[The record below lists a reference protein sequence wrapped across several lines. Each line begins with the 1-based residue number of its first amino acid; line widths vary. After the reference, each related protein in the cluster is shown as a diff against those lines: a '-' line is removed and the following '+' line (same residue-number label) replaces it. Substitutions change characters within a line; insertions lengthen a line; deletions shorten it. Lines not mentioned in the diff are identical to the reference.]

1 MASALSIQ
9 GWAHS
14 ARAAL
19 GVARPEID
27 ALNVFPVPDGDT
39 GTNVYLT
46 MEAAC
51 AAADEAAATGSSR
64 AEVAR
69 ALARGAM
76 LGARGN
82 SGVIVSEYLRGLG
95 DALCRLPDAREI
107 GGTELAAM
115 LGAGAETAY
124 RAVARPVE
132 GTILTVARAA
142 AQAAEQAGADTVQ
155 VARQAAQ
162 SARIAL
168 GRTPTQLPALAAA
181 GVVDAGGRALVVILD
196 ALVGFLTGEEVPGDE
211 AAIHPSQH
219 RPSHQPTGPAYDG
232 PAYEVMYLLDTDPTG
247 AQDLRAELEG
257 MGDSVLVVGDGALWK
272 VHAHVDDAG
281 AAIEAALARGRP
293 HRIQVTV
300 LAAENEHRAEFDR
313 PAAEYGHSAAVRAG
327 SSLELQ
333 GGTGNQPRSNSTR
346 SLVAVVHGR
355 GIADLL
361 GSLGVHI
368 VWAEPA
374 QRPSTTEFLDAIA
387 NLGAPEIVLL
397 PSDKDTQPVAEV
409 AARQAR
415 TQGRRIA
422 VIPTRAVVQTLA
434 AIAVHDPS
442 LAFEDDTVAMTRAA
456 SATRY
461 AAVTIATRT
470 ALTSAGPC
478 QVGDCLGLVDGD
490 IALVGPSLDEVARG
504 VLDAM
509 LAVGG
514 ELVTLVL
521 GSQAEMDF
529 GQHLVDWL
537 GVAHPTVEVS
547 LVQGGQPLWPVI
559 IGVE

>member
-1 MASALSIQ
+1 VASALSIQ

-51 AAADEAAATGSSR
+51 AAADEAAASGSNR

-115 LGAGAETAY
+115 LGEGAETAY
-124 RAVARPVE
+124 RAVSRPVE

-196 ALVGFLTGEEVPGDE
+196 ALVGFLTGEEVPGHE
-211 AAIHPSQH
+211 AAILPSQH

-247 AQDLRAELEG
+247 AQELRAELEG
-257 MGDSVLVVGDGALWK
+257 MGDSVLVVGDGALWR

-300 LAAENEHRAEFDR
+300 LAAEYDHRPVEVDR
-313 PAAEYGHSAAVRAG
+313 
-327 SSLELQ
+327 SSSEL
-333 GGTGNQPRSNSTR
+333 GREVVERDGESGNGARLNSTR
-346 SLVAVVHGR
+346 ALVAVVHGR

-361 GSLGVHI
+361 ASLGVHI

-387 NLGAPEIVLL
+387 NVGAPEIVLL

-415 TQGRRIA
+415 AQGRRIA

-461 AAVTIATRT
+461 AAVTIASRT

-490 IALVGPSLDEVARG
+490 IALVGPSVDEVARG

-521 GSQAEMDF
+521 GSGAQMDF

-537 GVAHPTVEVS
+537 GVSHPTVEVS